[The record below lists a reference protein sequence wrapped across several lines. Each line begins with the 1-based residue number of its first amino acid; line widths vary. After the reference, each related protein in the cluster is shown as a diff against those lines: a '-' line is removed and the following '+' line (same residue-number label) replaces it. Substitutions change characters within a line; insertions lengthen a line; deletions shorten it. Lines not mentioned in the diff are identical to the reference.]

1 MSVSGK
7 KSNHFHHHCESKTR
21 KKKALFLPKE
31 KKNATVKD
39 RMCKV
44 WMTVFSNAA
53 VFHPFKLL
61 VYFILIRKKAN
72 ECFKFSAQENDSGL
86 NL

>member
-7 KSNHFHHHCESKTR
+7 KHHCESKTR

-31 KKNATVKD
+31 KKNPTVKD
-39 RMCKV
+39 KMCKV
-44 WMTVFSNAA
+44 WMPIWMTVFSNAA